1 MRDADRLVTGRGLYT
16 ADRDAAGA
24 LRAAFLRA
32 DRAHAE
38 IRGIDVDA
46 ARATPGVVAVLTAR
60 DLPAFGAIPAFLRQ
74 PTVDGRPLVVPR
86 RPILAED
93 RVRHV
98 GELVALV
105 LAESEAAALDGAE
118 AVRVDYEDLPVVV
131 GLDAALA
138 EGAPTIHPEAP
149 GNRAATVALGDPA
162 AVEAA
167 FAAAADVVSLTLD
180 LPRLAPA
187 PMENRCVLA
196 AYDAASG
203 RYVLQTPHQG
213 IVEMRRDLAAALGV
227 PGEAIAVE
235 AADVGGAFGARGAA
249 YPEHAA
255 LLAAAK
261 ALGRPVRWQ
270 ASRLESFLADYHGRG
285 TRLSG
290 RLALDAEGRFTAI
303 DVALDADLGAYVNP
317 VGAHI
322 SVANPAQTLT
332 GCYRIPAAAA
342 TFRLAF
348 TNATPIGPYRG
359 AGRPDIAYLVERL
372 VDEAAARR
380 GIDRLALRRANALR
394 ASDFPYETPL
404 GARYDSG
411 DYPDLLAGAAE
422 AADWAGFPARRQVAA
437 KAGRLRG
444 IGLALFVEVAGGGPV
459 PHDEVRLTLRRDGAA
474 PRLVVETT
482 SKSTGQGHAEVYRA
496 IVADRLGIAPEAVI
510 LAESAG
516 DTPLVGAGSFASR
529 STAAVGTALVDACA
543 ILAERLRAL
552 VAARQGEAQGALV
565 VAGRE
570 IRRGDGA
577 RVATLADALAEAAR
591 GETEIAILGRA
602 PVAATFPNGC
612 HVAEVEIDPQTGV
625 VRLLGYVA
633 LDDAGTVLSPER
645 VEGQIMGG
653 VAQGIGGALMERFV
667 SDADGQAVTS
677 SLMDYALPRAGDLPA
692 FQVETRAS
700 PSPSNPL
707 GVKGVGE
714 AGTTGALAAVANAVI
729 DALRPHGVDALD
741 IPFTPARVWA
751 ALAAARRDRP
761 EETTPW
767 SP

>member
-1 MRDADRLVTGRGLYT
+1 MSDVDLLVAGRGLYT
-16 ADRDAAGA
+16 ADRDAAGVLHA
-24 LRAAFLRA
+24 VFVRA

-38 IRGIDVDA
+38 IRSIDVAA
-46 ARATPGVVAVLTAR
+46 ARAMPGVVAALTAR

-105 LAESEAAALDGAE
+105 VAESEAAAHDAAE
-118 AVRVDYEDLPVVV
+118 AVEVDYADLPAVV

-138 EGAPTIHPEAP
+138 PGTPAIHPEAP
-149 GNRAATVALGDPA
+149 GNRAASVALGDRG
-162 AVEAA
+162 AVEVA
-167 FAAAADVVSLTLD
+167 FAAAADVVALTLQ

-196 AYDAASG
+196 AYDAAHG
-203 RYVLQTPHQG
+203 RYRVHTPHQG
-213 IVEMRRDLAAALGV
+213 IVEIRRDLAAALGV

-235 AADVGGAFGARGAA
+235 AAHVGGAFGARGAA

-261 ALGRPVRWQ
+261 ALGRTLRWQ
-270 ASRLESFLADYHGRG
+270 ASRLESFLCDYHGRG
-285 TRLSG
+285 TRLAG
-290 RLALDAEGRFTAI
+290 RLALDSDGRFTAI

-322 SVANPAQTLT
+322 AVSNPAQTLT

-380 GIDRLALRRANALR
+380 GVDRLALRRQNALD

-411 DYPDLLAGAAE
+411 GYAELLAGAAD
-422 AADWAGFPARRQVAA
+422 AADWPGFPARRAA
-437 KAGRLRG
+437 AAAAGRLRG
-444 IGLALFVEVAGGGPV
+444 IGAALFVEVAGGGPA
-459 PHDEVRLTLRRDGAA
+459 PRDEVRLSLRREGAA
-474 PRLVVETT
+474 PSLVIETT
-482 SKSTGQGHAEVYRA
+482 SKSTGQGHAEVYAA
-496 IVADRLGIAPEAVI
+496 IAADRLGIDPRTVI
-510 LAESAG
+510 LHESPS

-529 STAAVGTALVDACA
+529 STAAVGTALVDACDS
-543 ILAERLRAL
+543 LAERLRSFI
-552 VAARQGEAQGALV
+552 AARQGEADDALV
-565 VAGRE
+565 VEARA
-570 IRRGDGA
+570 IRRRDGA
-577 RVATLADALAEAAR
+577 PVATLAEALAEAAR
-591 GETEIAILGRA
+591 GDAALEALGRA
-602 PVAATFPNGC
+602 PVAATFPSGC
-612 HVAEVEIDPQTGV
+612 HVAEVEVDPQTGV
-625 VRLLGYVA
+625 VRLLRYVA
-633 LDDAGTVLSPER
+633 IDDSGTVLSPER
-645 VEGQIMGG
+645 VDGQIMGG
-653 VAQGIGGALMERFV
+653 AAQGIGGALMERLVFDG
-667 SDADGQAVTS
+667 SGQALTS

-692 FQVETRAS
+692 FHVETRAS
-700 PSPSNPL
+700 PSPTNPL

-714 AGTTGALAAVANAVI
+714 AGTTGALGAVTNAVL
-729 DALRPHGVDALD
+729 DALRPAGVAALD
-741 IPFTPARVWA
+741 IPFTPARVWG
-751 ALAAARRDRP
+751 ALDTARRATSED
-761 EETTPW
+761 T
-767 SP
+767 

>member
-1 MRDADRLVTGRGLYT
+1 MSDADLLVTGRGLYT

-24 LRAAFLRA
+24 LHGAFVRA
-32 DRAHAE
+32 DRAHAG
-38 IRGIDVDA
+38 IRGVDAEA
-46 ARATPGVVAVLTAR
+46 ARAMPGVRAVLTAR
-60 DLPAFGAIPAFLRQ
+60 DLPTFGAIPAFLRQ

-105 LAESEAAALDGAE
+105 VAESEAAALDAAE
-118 AVRVDYEDLPVVV
+118 AVIVDYADLPVVV

-138 EGAPTIHPEAP
+138 ADAPDIHPEAP
-149 GNRAATVALGDPA
+149 GNRAATVALGDHA

-167 FAAAADVVSLTLD
+167 FAAAADVVALTLE

-196 AYDAASG
+196 SYDATSG
-203 RYVLQTPHQG
+203 RFRLATPHQG
-213 IVEMRRDLAAALGV
+213 IVELRRDLSAALGV

-235 AADVGGAFGARGAA
+235 AEHVGGAFGARGAA

-270 ASRLESFLADYHGRG
+270 ASRLESFLSDYHGRG
-285 TRLSG
+285 TRLAG
-290 RLALDAEGRFTAI
+290 RLALDAQGRFTAI
-303 DVALDADLGAYVNP
+303 EVALDADLGAYVNP

-322 SVANPAQTLT
+322 HVANPSQTLT

-348 TNATPIGPYRG
+348 TNATPVGPYRG

-380 GIDRLALRRANALR
+380 GVDRLALRRENALR
-394 ASDFPYETPL
+394 ESDFPYETPL
-404 GARYDSG
+404 VARYDSG
-411 DYPDLLAGAAE
+411 DYADLVARAE
-422 AADWAGFPARRQVAA
+422 QAADWSGFPARRDASA
-437 KAGRLRG
+437 GTGRLRG
-444 IGLALFVEVAGGGPV
+444 IGASLFVEVAGGGPV
-459 PHDEVRLTLRRDGAA
+459 PRDEVRLTLARDGAT

-482 SKSTGQGHAEVYRA
+482 SKSTGQGHAETYAA
-496 IVADRLGIAPEAVI
+496 IVADRLGISPDAISLV
-510 LAESAG
+510 ESPS

-529 STAAVGTALVDACA
+529 STAAVGAALVDACDR
-543 ILAERLRAL
+543 LAERLRAL
-552 VAARQGEAQGALV
+552 VAARQGEADDALV
-565 VAGRE
+565 VAGRA
-570 IRRGDGA
+570 IARRDGA
-577 RVATLADALAEAAR
+577 PVTTLAEALAEAAR
-591 GETEIAILGRA
+591 GEAQIAVLGAA
-602 PVAATFPNGC
+602 PVAATFPSGC
-612 HVAEVEIDPQTGV
+612 HVAEVEIDRQTGV
-625 VRLLGYVA
+625 VRLLRYVA
-633 LDDAGTVLSPER
+633 IDDSGNVLSPAR

-653 VAQGIGGALMERFV
+653 AAQGIGGALVERFV

-677 SLMDYALPRAGDLPA
+677 SLMDYALPRADDLPS
-692 FQVETRAS
+692 FLVETRAS
-700 PSPSNPL
+700 PSPTNPL

-714 AGTTGALAAVANAVI
+714 AGTTGALGAVANAVM
-729 DALRPHGVDALD
+729 DALRPAGVTALD

-751 ALAAARRDRP
+751 ALEAARHEPSED
-761 EETTPW
+761 TPPW
-767 SP
+767 